1 MVSCLLLSILF
12 TEKYFPTEQSQII
25 IQIIVFPC
33 LQALPGWG
41 SKVQLGQA
49 LPTSLASCAIILPFP
64 QSPSAILVF
73 LLCFYHA
80 KLLLTVNLDFMQ
92 QLSNPQLNI
101 ITFFFSNRDPKEDYL
116 PYFLIICLLFISAH
130 SS

>member
-1 MVSCLLLSILF
+1 M
-12 TEKYFPTEQSQII
+12 I
-25 IQIIVFPC
+25 IQIIGFPC